1 MGSVAVEARL
11 IEELSKAAIPL
22 RVDER
27 GVVVDLSRFC
37 IRDLHVVTME
47 PGALRG
53 NHMHDRDEIV
63 CVVGGGAKCELTGE
77 DEVSGECER
86 IIVEG
91 NLKTYRIK
99 AGVKHA
105 FKNFSEDTFFL
116 VCFYGSLSSS
126 S

>member
-1 MGSVAVEARL
+1 VGRKRL
-11 IEELSKAAIPL
+11 IEGPSKAAIPL
-22 RVDER
+22 PVDER
-27 GVVVDLSRFC
+27 GVVADLSGFC
-37 IRDLHVVTME
+37 IRGLHVVTME

-77 DEVSGECER
+77 DQISGECQR

-91 NLKTYRIK
+91 NLKTYRIN
-99 AGVKHA
+99 AGVKHT
-105 FKNFSEDTFFL
+105 FRNFGVDTFYL